1 MSIQIDMEGSLKFQI
16 PEPLSLSL
24 SLSLSLNL
32 FLSLFGSTSGQ
43 KCRTK
48 QRFNV
53 CLSYRHS
60 KLINVQKNVWHEKY
74 LVKVFAIQL
83 LDLLMRFAQAEWYYI
98 NTVEAWVGHMIAIID
113 INGVENHV
121 PAQVVLFPQGQPN
134 SVVNLSM
141 FQRLELHTSKL
152 RNKRT

>member
-1 MSIQIDMEGSLKFQI
+1 MSIQIDKEGSLKFQI

-32 FLSLFGSTSGQ
+32 FLSPFGSTSGQ

-60 KLINVQKNVWHEKY
+60 KLINVQKMFGIV

-98 NTVEAWVGHMIAIID
+98 NTVKAWVGHMIAIID

-121 PAQVVLFPQGQPN
+121 PAQVVLFPGILPQGQPN

-141 FQRLELHTSKL
+141 FQRLELVI
-152 RNKRT
+152 